1 MNFLSIL
8 ALLLGLGGSIVG
20 KMETDQARAKMKAD
34 ITKDV
39 LKSLSKKD

>member
-8 ALLLGLGGSIVG
+8 ALLLGLGGSIVS
-20 KMETDQARAKMKAD
+20 KMEADQARTKMKAD